1 MNFGSLHIATLW
13 RLTRAGVMCQGIV
26 LDAPQ
31 GARLIVIED
40 ERIVHWR
47 TFSLIS
53 QLRDAA
59 GAMLKARRQAGWIA
73 VPREA

>member
-13 RLTRAGVMCQGIV
+13 RLTRAGVTCQGIV
-26 LDAPQ
+26 LEGPG
-31 GARLIVIED
+31 GARLIVVEG

-47 TFSLIS
+47 SFALIS
-53 QLRDAA
+53 HLRAAA

-73 VPREA
+73 SPREA